1 MLGTAKVVRMEE
13 ARQRITGSEV
23 RAIFSEARR
32 KRAEMPRPPLTMEMV
47 RKQKATMKSKPCPPG
62 TNSRAGTKR
71 LAVTEGEPEG
81 WAHILLRDDVSWEE
95 FPIFA
100 GELVARLSGKV
111 VSQADLPDARM
122 WQVEV
127 AGGVLA
133 LVYEDHPQS
142 ILLEASSP
150 EGVEIL
156 RELLPVLEGL

>member
-1 MLGTAKVVRMEE
+1 MEE
-13 ARQRITGSEV
+13 ASKRMTGSEV

-47 RKQKATMKSKPCPPG
+47 RKQQATMKSKPFSPRSDDRP
-62 TNSRAGTKR
+62 SREETKG

-81 WAHILLRDDVSWEE
+81 WAQILLRDDVSWEE

-100 GELVARLSGKV
+100 GELVARLVGKV
-111 VSQADLPDARM
+111 VSRADLPDARM